1 MIRTLVAEDM
11 HLIRGALVALLGAES
26 DIEVVAE
33 VDRGDQIVSTALRA
47 RPDVAVID
55 IYLPGMDGLDAA
67 RVLHDELPDCRTVI
81 LTGVGT
87 PGTLRR
93 AMAANVRGFLVKDAP
108 PGKLADSIRR
118 VRRGQ
123 RIIDPDLAVA
133 ALEVNDNPLT
143 ARELDVLEVA
153 AEGAHVSEIAGR
165 LYLADGTVRN
175 YLSKIVAKVGA
186 RNRIDAIRRAK
197 DAGWL

>member
-11 HLIRGALVALLGAES
+11 HLIRGALVALLGAEA

-33 VDRGDQIVSTALRA
+33 VDRGDEIVSTALRA

-55 IYLPGMDGLDAA
+55 IYLPGMNGLDAA
-67 RVLHDELPDCRTVI
+67 GVLHERLPGCHTLI
-81 LTGVGT
+81 LTALGT

-93 AMAANVRGFLVKDAP
+93 AMAAHVRGFLPKDAP
-108 PGKLADSIRR
+108 PAKLADGIRR
-118 VRRGQ
+118 VGSGQ

-133 ALEVNDNPLT
+133 ALEVDDNPLT
-143 ARELDVLEVA
+143 AREQDVLGVA
-153 AEGAHVSEIAGR
+153 AEGAPVSEIAGR
-165 LYLADGTVRN
+165 LFLSDGTVRN

-186 RNRIDAIRRAK
+186 RNRVDAIRRAR

>member
-11 HLIRGALVALLGAES
+11 HLIRGALVALLGDES

-33 VDRGDQIVSTALRA
+33 VERGDEIVSAALRA

-55 IYLPGMDGLDAA
+55 IYLPGMNGLDAA
-67 RVLHDELPDCRTVI
+67 SALHDQLPDCHTVI

-93 AMAANVRGFLVKDAP
+93 AMAAHVRGFVVKDSP

-118 VRRGQ
+118 VRGGQ
-123 RIIDPDLAVA
+123 RIIDPELAVA

-143 ARELDVLEVA
+143 TREMDVLEVA
-153 AEGAHVSEIAGR
+153 AEGARVSEIAGR
-165 LYLADGTVRN
+165 LFLADGTVRN

-186 RNRIDAIRRAK
+186 RNRVDAIRRAK

>member
-33 VDRGDQIVSTALRA
+33 VDRGDEIVSTALRS
-47 RPDVAVID
+47 RPDVAIID
-55 IYLPGMDGLDAA
+55 IYLPGMNGLDAA
-67 RVLHDELPDCRTVI
+67 CALHDRLPDCHSVI
-81 LTGVGT
+81 LTGAGT

-93 AMAANVRGFLVKDAP
+93 AMAAHVRGFLLKDAP
-108 PGKLADSIRR
+108 PGKLADCVRR
-118 VRRGQ
+118 VRGGQ
-123 RIIDPDLAVA
+123 RIIDAELAVA

-143 ARELDVLEVA
+143 SREMDVLEVA
-153 AEGAHVSEIAGR
+153 AEGARVSEIAGR
-165 LYLADGTVRN
+165 LFLSDGTVRN

-186 RNRIDAIRRAK
+186 RNRVDAIRRAR

>member
-11 HLIRGALVALLGAES
+11 HLIRGALVALLGAEA

-33 VDRGDQIVSTALRA
+33 VERGDEIVSTALRA

-55 IYLPGMDGLDAA
+55 IYLPGMNGLDAA
-67 RVLHDELPDCRTVI
+67 GALHERLPGCHTLI
-81 LTGVGT
+81 LTALGT

-93 AMAANVRGFLVKDAP
+93 AMAAHVRGFLPKDAP
-108 PGKLADSIRR
+108 PAKLADGIRR
-118 VRRGQ
+118 VGNGQ

-133 ALEVNDNPLT
+133 ALELDDNPLT
-143 ARELDVLEVA
+143 VREQDVLGVA
-153 AEGAHVSEIAGR
+153 AEGAKVSEIADR
-165 LYLADGTVRN
+165 LFLSDGTVRN

-186 RNRIDAIRRAK
+186 RNRVDAIRRARE
-197 DAGWL
+197 AGWL

>member
-11 HLIRGALVALLGAES
+11 HLIRGALVALLDAEA

-33 VDRGDQIVSTALRA
+33 VDRGDRIVAAAQRT

-55 IYLPGMDGLDAA
+55 IYLPGIDGLDAA
-67 RVLHDELPDCRTVI
+67 GALHRAMPDCATVI

-93 AMAANVRGFLVKDAP
+93 AMAAHVRGFLLKDAP
-108 PGKLADSIRR
+108 PRKLADSIRR
-118 VRRGQ
+118 VRGGQ
-123 RIIDPDLAVA
+123 RIIDPELAVA
-133 ALEVNDNPLT
+133 ALDIGDNPLT
-143 ARELDVLEVA
+143 RREMDVLTVA
-153 AEGAHVSEIAGR
+153 AEGARVPEIAGR
-165 LYLADGTVRN
+165 LFLSDGTVRN
-175 YLSKIVAKVGA
+175 YLSRIVTKVGA
-186 RNRIDAIRRAK
+186 RNRVDAIRRAR